1 MKHIQIIG
9 VFKLA
14 LTTKSF
20 LVTQIVVNF
29 LAAEIELTTAKPM
42 CDAGDVFNDNIT
54 LKKNN
59 IFVFLSA

>member
-14 LTTKSF
+14 ITKSF

-42 CDAGDVFNDNIT
+42 CDAGYVFNDNIT

-59 IFVFLSA
+59 LFVFLTT